1 MALHERAYKKLQ
13 PKLMLAFLLFS
24 IIPFSF
30 AAWFLLK
37 VHATDLTEQTNNY
50 LVAVRDIKKNQLN
63 DYFHSLEE
71 QVLGFVNT
79 ELATAA
85 GGRFYGLVNAFQMLG
100 DNDDEARKNA
110 QNRYIPGSGDKP
122 NNLIKNE
129 TPQGYGAYVGSERYR
144 LLHSRFHPSF
154 VEKLR
159 FSDFSDILIANT
171 QGDVVYSVTKNR
183 NFGTN
188 LLHGQWKQTGLA
200 NAFRQTLKTVQ
211 QDDSGSATS
220 NKTPLIFI
228 DFSTDPV
235 TKEHTAYLAAP
246 VSQNGYLHS
255 IFIFQL
261 TKRKLNSILS
271 DATLLGHTSSILL
284 VGPDHIARG
293 ITPIYSKQTGSLQQ
307 LSAPFITQA
316 LDGHTGNGISRS
328 IDGSAVIAAYT
339 PLDVFGQ
346 HWALLTE
353 MTTEEA
359 FARIAALKKLFLA
372 MMALTLAAVI
382 LASHWLSNSI
392 TAPLLKL
399 MEAAR
404 EVADGNLDHP
414 IAGQNR
420 TDELGSL
427 AKSFAFMQASIRDQ
441 LDLIKAQNDELEQ
454 KVALIEQQNKE
465 LQVAD
470 KLKDEFLANTSHEL
484 RTPLHGMLGIAE
496 SMLAGAAGPLTPQ
509 QEHQLHMV
517 AKSGHRLSKLVN
529 ELLDYHKMRYGD
541 LELYLQPVDVTAAAS
556 VVIELSQHLVAD
568 KPLKIVNRLGHD
580 LPTVM
585 ADEQRLEQ
593 ILYNLLGNAIKFTT
607 EGKIVLSASHDE
619 QYLTLSVR
627 DTGPGIEPDMLAT
640 IFEPLVQAGQ
650 QHSAGLGLGLSI
662 SRQLVELMHG
672 SLSVHSEPLV
682 GSTFSFRLPLATA
695 DAATLSA
702 RSDSAP
708 LTMSSLLPPLTSHGI
723 NAVQPTVPSL
733 PQSTDNSHP
742 AARILIVDDEPI
754 NIQILYNYLSLS
766 GFSLDSVTH
775 GEAAIAYCLQHE
787 PDIVLLDVMMPEI
800 TGYDVCKAL
809 REHFDRL
816 QLPVI
821 MLTALSQPEE
831 IVRGFSAG
839 ANDYLTKPFC
849 QEELLARIQA
859 QLDTRR
865 LAGIEQEN
873 QQLQDTLNA
882 EQQLTQHLKEIQQ
895 RLLTL
900 LEHSA
905 EPILLTDTRGKI
917 TLANKAAETLLSVPE
932 AELALHTLK
941 DWLAEPLEQLLPAS
955 REFYQ
960 GEVTLTINGESKPYN
975 LQLSRLPASSELG
988 YLVLFNT
995 RIELPTHR
1003 VQALENALESVVS
1016 FASEGNQ
1023 ATLSQLRELGSE
1035 FAELAERL
1043 QCSEERDAKL
1053 RENMVKAMK
1062 LALAYWEESTGKG
1075 KFDLAEQ
1082 SGLWRVYIDRGTL
1095 QTRTMDKYLQIETLP
1110 KTPRWRTVMSTLDF
1124 VLQQARK
1131 RSDNRTVLENLRQ
1144 QLQLLLK

>member
-122 NNLIKNE
+122 NNRIKNE

-188 LLHGQWKQTGLA
+188 LLHGPWKETGLA
-200 NAFRQTLKTVQ
+200 NAFRQTLQAVN
-211 QDDSGSATS
+211 QDDSGTATS
-220 NKTPLIFI
+220 NKTPLIFV

-316 LDGHTGNGISRS
+316 LEGHTGNGISSS

-339 PLDVFGQ
+339 PLNVFGQ
-346 HWALLTE
+346 HWGLLTE

-420 TDELGSL
+420 NDELGSL

-441 LDLIKAQNDELEQ
+441 LDLIKSQNEDLEQ

-496 SMLAGAAGPLTPQ
+496 SMLAGAAGPLTAQ

-517 AKSGHRLSKLVN
+517 AKSGHRLAKLVN

-541 LELYLQPVDVTAAAS
+541 LELFLQPVDVNAAAS
-556 VVIELSQHLVAD
+556 VVIELSQHLLAD
-568 KPLKIVNRLGHD
+568 KPLKIVNRLSHE
-580 LPTVM
+580 LPAVM

-607 EGKIVLSASHDE
+607 EGKIVLSASVDQHD
-619 QYLTLSVR
+619 LTLSVR
-627 DTGPGIEPDMLAT
+627 DTGPGIEPEMLAS

-672 SLSVHSEPLV
+672 TLSVHSEPMV
-682 GSTFSFRLPLATA
+682 GSTFSFRLPLAQHHALTVNAEPLTA
-695 DAATLSA
+695 GAAYRLPALSSTLS
-702 RSDSAP
+702 SP
-708 LTMSSLLPPLTSHGI
+708 VL
-723 NAVQPTVPSL
+723 PTVPDIPRPNHS
-733 PQSTDNSHP
+733 P

-775 GEAAIAYCLQHE
+775 GEAAIAYCLQQE

-865 LAGIEQEN
+865 LAGIELEN

-932 AELALHTLK
+932 AELALHTLS
-941 DWLAEPLEQLLPAS
+941 DWLTQPLEQLLPAS

-960 GEVTLTINGESKPYN
+960 GEITLTINGESRPYN

-995 RIELPTHR
+995 RVELPTHR

-1043 QCSEERDAKL
+1043 QCSEERDARL

-1062 LALAYWEESTGKG
+1062 LALTYWEESTGKG

-1110 KTPRWRTVMSTLDF
+1110 QTPRWRTVMSTLDF

-1131 RSDNRTVLENLRQ
+1131 RSDNRTALENLRQ